1 MEFTPIRT
9 VGFATIVCFVCSI
22 FVAGAAVGL
31 KDRQIEN
38 EILDRQKKVLAVA
51 NLLPNEIAS
60 DIAQIKKAYNERVQ
74 PVLVDLKPDGCK
86 DQKPNDFD
94 QQKFAKD
101 PKTSTD
107 VIGNKA
113 KVRRTPNCAKIFNIK
128 TKDAKGIETV
138 ILPVEGKGLWSTLYG
153 FIALDPN
160 GIDIKGLTF
169 YKHAETPGLG
179 GEVDNPKW
187 KAQWK
192 GKKAFKTGSAIPAL
206 NVKKGTADDEY
217 SVNGLSGATI
227 TSNGVT
233 NLLQFWLGEKGFGPY
248 LNTLKGGK

>member
-1 MEFTPIRT
+1 MEFTPART

-101 PKTSTD
+101 PKISTD

-113 KVRRTPNCAKIFNIK
+113 KV
-128 TKDAKGIETV
+128 
-138 ILPVEGKGLWSTLYG
+138 
-153 FIALDPN
+153 
-160 GIDIKGLTF
+160 
-169 YKHAETPGLG
+169 
-179 GEVDNPKW
+179 
-187 KAQWK
+187 
-192 GKKAFKTGSAIPAL
+192 
-206 NVKKGTADDEY
+206 
-217 SVNGLSGATI
+217 
-227 TSNGVT
+227 
-233 NLLQFWLGEKGFGPY
+233 
-248 LNTLKGGK
+248 